1 MSNTD
6 SYRLTLGILFN
17 FLIEAKKP
25 IISSKDKLGGKE
37 DKLSNFKILEN
48 ILKIFSEERT
58 IYFSKETLKKDTTA
72 FRKCE
77 IDGSQNIFFNASD
90 FINYFKKQYTTQF
103 SKLLEK
109 LSDFITDYLQ
119 DSKLNS
125 LINRLAAIIILD
137 DSIFQKEEF
146 LIAEDK
152 IITKNDFQSET
163 EIHIEI
169 EPFLLSLF
177 YYIIVNNRNN
187 PLGKETFF
195 KLYSQETKHS
205 NWELKNDIGT
215 ELPFI
220 VERWKKNISLVSTKI
235 ETEASKP
242 KILKQEKEKENE
254 FTQNQIIKTDRIYNQ
269 HAEKI
274 YNIEHVENLN

>member
-6 SYRLTLGILFN
+6 SYRLTSGILFN

-25 IISSKDKLGGKE
+25 IISSKDKLDGKE

-58 IYFSKETLKKDTTA
+58 IYFSKDTLKKDTTT

-77 IDGSQNIFFNASD
+77 IDGSQNIFFNNSD

-109 LSDFITDYLQ
+109 LSDFVTEYLQ
-119 DSKLNS
+119 DFKLNS

-137 DSIFQKEEF
+137 DSISQKEEF

-177 YYIIVNNRNN
+177 YYIIVNNRDNT
-187 PLGKETFF
+187 LGKETFL

-205 NWELKNDIGT
+205 NWELKIDIGKK
-215 ELPFI
+215 LPFI

-242 KILKQEKEKENE
+242 EILKQEKENENE
-254 FTQNQIIKTDRIYNQ
+254 FTQNQIIKADRIYNQ